1 VGRARVPV
9 HCRDKGGLIMTETQ
23 SFLQQQ
29 WDISLLW
36 LIFAALA
43 CIIPIYYGKWVKKSV
58 TIGLLNTTAVV
69 AILFLYITFPA
80 AKTIITVVHL

>member
-1 VGRARVPV
+1 
-9 HCRDKGGLIMTETQ
+9 MTETQ

-29 WDISLLW
+29 DISLLW

-43 CIIPIYYGKWVKKSV
+43 CIIPIYYGFKKSV

-80 AKTIITVVHL
+80 AKTIITVVFIVTIIVGIIINVKDAVF